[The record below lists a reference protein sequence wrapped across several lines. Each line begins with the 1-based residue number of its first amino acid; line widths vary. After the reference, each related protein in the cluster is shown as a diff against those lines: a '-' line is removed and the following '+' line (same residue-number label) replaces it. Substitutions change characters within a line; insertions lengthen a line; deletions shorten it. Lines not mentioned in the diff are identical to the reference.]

1 VSYLEATGDRRG
13 TRFVRISSD
22 DADVARDR
30 RLVLLLH
37 GDQLNKNGA
46 TAQKTQIQ
54 SPVEGEPAPKELV
67 GGYCARTSP

>member
-1 VSYLEATGDRRG
+1 MAYLEAKGDRRG
-13 TRFVRISSD
+13 VRFLRVSSD

-37 GDQLNKNGA
+37 RDQLSKA
-46 TAQKTQIQ
+46 ETKAQETQIQ

-67 GGYCARTSP
+67 GGYCKRTSP